1 MAGVYTGWP
10 VRFAAV
16 GLALATS
23 WGSGACWLVG
33 GNMDL
38 AAAAQA
44 AIWDVEYGT
53 TSVSTNSTIAGDIT
67 TILAMKFQDGPGAT
81 TLIPVDQN
89 WYQNAGASQQMLT
102 SVPEPA
108 SIALMGVSLLGL
120 GFAQRRLRDTAA

>member
-1 MAGVYTGWP
+1 
-10 VRFAAV
+10 
-16 GLALATS
+16 
-23 WGSGACWLVG
+23 
-33 GNMDL
+33 
-38 AAAAQA
+38 
-44 AIWDVEYGT
+44 
-53 TSVSTNSTIAGDIT
+53 
-67 TILAMKFQDGPGAT
+67 MKFQDGPGAT